1 MRAVQQLK
9 YFIFALFTLASCM
22 KNDVYNPDS
31 KPDNGKLTD
40 LIIPENFKWSTTQQV
55 AINVSVDN
63 RTEHTYTLLIY
74 PQGYTDSTLPIATG
88 TVSSSSPYNGTITLP
103 ASDTLVSIIHTLRY
117 NDGERSY
124 LQYTAPIENGKV
136 NAKFSTVSSESKQ
149 TRSLAVTT
157 RGIDEEFNN
166 ATELTNNI
174 KNLSKG
180 IYKVSVGN
188 TYTLPKKNI
197 NTGGELKIYVAGTL
211 VVPEG
216 GVLNNNNGEN
226 ESEIIILGEK
236 HLGKDQTGTLM
247 CSGDFTL
254 NNGFEI
260 ENHGVINI
268 KGTFKIH
275 NGSDVD
281 TYGCVYAD
289 KLELNGNG
297 SKGNGKGEDED
308 EDENDV
314 DYDIK
319 QGGSTIVNDMSMQKA
334 SVEMEAGTYL
344 QVKNKLTLKK
354 ECEIEGPESKQKA
367 YAVVEVGTVSIDGD
381 GSVKPEREIKERVF
395 VVCDQLLK
403 APEGV
408 SVSDGA
414 VWSNTNEA
422 KENNITTPASH
433 CFSGFNP
440 DGNDS
445 GVDPEPEEIK
455 TSPGLY
461 SYAFEDQWPNLGD
474 YDMND
479 LVLEANP
486 HIYSKNNIVT
496 KVVFEGRIT
505 ALGASNKI
513 AAAVQWDE
521 IPSNAISGINYSEE
535 STAFTESLFSLNANK
550 TESGQKYAV
559 IPLFDNGHTLCGSSA
574 TSLLGTSAG
583 SHLSKSFTITITMAT
598 NSNISTTSLELEKW
612 NYFITCNATNGKRME
627 IHMIDKKPTDLFDNN
642 RIGGVAQLA
651 NDPFKTKDNF
661 CWAMR
666 IPGSFNFPLERN
678 DIRQSFENFDS
689 WITDPSYKWYEKP
702 KEGMT
707 RSVNNDL

>member
-9 YFIFALFTLASCM
+9 YFSFALLTLASCM
-22 KNDVYNPDS
+22 ENDVYNPDS

-88 TVSSSSPYNGTITLP
+88 TVSNSSPYNGTITVP
-103 ASDTLVSIIHTLRY
+103 ASDTLVSIVHMLRY

-136 NAKFSTVSSESKQ
+136 NAKFSTASSESKQ
-149 TRSLAVTT
+149 TRSLAAT
-157 RGIDEEFNN
+157 RGEDEDYSPEEFNG

-174 KNLSKG
+174 NDLKKG

-188 TYTLPKKNI
+188 TYKLPKKNI
-197 NTGGELKIYVAGTL
+197 NAGGELKIYVAGTL
-211 VVPEG
+211 VVPDG
-216 GVLNNNNGEN
+216 GVLNNNNGDN
-226 ESEIIILGEK
+226 DSEIIILGEK

-247 CSGDFTL
+247 CSGDFTIK
-254 NNGFEI
+254 NGFDI

-289 KLELNGNG
+289 KLELDGNG
-297 SKGNGKGEDED
+297 SQGNGKGED
-308 EDENDV
+308 DV
-314 DYDIK
+314 EYDIE

-354 ECEIEGPESKQKA
+354 ECEIEGPESKRQA
-367 YAVVEVGTVSIDGD
+367 YAVVEAGTVSTEGAQSHD
-381 GSVKPEREIKERVF
+381 REIKDRVF
-395 VVCDQLLK
+395 VVCDQLSI
-403 APEGV
+403 APAGIDV
-408 SVSDGA
+408 KNGA
-414 VWSNTNEA
+414 VWSDTNGA

-433 CFSGFNP
+433 CFHGYNP

-479 LVLEANP
+479 LVFEANP
-486 HIYSKNNIVT
+486 HIYSKNNMVT
-496 KVVFEGRIT
+496 KVVFEGTIT

-513 AAAVQWDE
+513 AAAVQWDG

-550 TESGQKYAV
+550 TESGQQYAV
-559 IPLFDNGHTLCGSSA
+559 IPLFDNGHVLCGSSA
-574 TSLLGTSAG
+574 TSLLGTSAE

-627 IHMIDKKPTDLFDNN
+627 IHMIDMRPTDLFDNN
-642 RIGGVAQLA
+642 RIGGVAKSA
-651 NDPFKTKDNF
+651 NDPFKTKDYF

-702 KEGMT
+702 KDGMT
-707 RSVNNDL
+707 RY